1 MSISVQ
7 FGTCNSAVNVLN
19 KKPSFRDAVSCT
31 VKAPVLMESPYF
43 IVSSGQINATDNFCY
58 CDDYKRYY
66 WITATEDLPG
76 GRRGVQ
82 CAVDV
87 LATYNEEIK
96 ALSLYVSRRANHDF
110 SNLYDTAMPQLAS
123 HEVVIEHFSGALTIT
138 GNSGNATRNY
148 VLTVAGV

>member
-1 MSISVQ
+1 MSVSVQ
-7 FGTCNSAVNVLN
+7 FGTCKDAVNVLN
-19 KKPSFRDAVSCT
+19 KKTTFRDAVSCT
-31 VKAPVLMESPYF
+31 VKAPILMESPYF
-43 IVSSGQINATDNFCY
+43 IVNSSNINASDNFCY
-58 CDDYKRYY
+58 CSDYNRFY
-66 WITATEDLPG
+66 WITGTEDLPG

-87 LATYNEEIK
+87 LSTYNAEIK
-96 ALSLYVSRRANHDF
+96 ELSLYVSRRANHDF

-123 HEVVIEHFSGALTIT
+123 HEVVIERFSGQLNIV

>member
-1 MSISVQ
+1 MSVSVQ

-19 KKPSFRDAVSCT
+19 KKPNLRQAVSCT
-31 VKAPVLMESPYF
+31 VKAPTLMESPYF
-43 IVSSGQINATDNFCY
+43 IVSSSVINVTDNFCY
-58 CDDYKRYY
+58 CSDYNRYY
-66 WITATEDLPG
+66 WVTATEDLPG

-87 LATYNEEIK
+87 LATYKDEIK
-96 ALSLYVSRRANHDF
+96 ALPLYVSRRANHAY

-123 HEVVIEHFSGALTIT
+123 HEVVIEHFDGSLSIV
-138 GNSGNATRNY
+138 GNSGNTIRNY

>member
-1 MSISVQ
+1 MSVSLQ

-19 KKPSFRDAVSCT
+19 KKPTLREAVSCT
-31 VKAPVLMESPYF
+31 VKAPILMESPYF
-43 IVSSGQINATDNFCY
+43 IVNSSNVNASDNFCY
-58 CDDYKRYY
+58 CGAYNRYY

-87 LATYNEEIK
+87 LATYCDEIK
-96 ALSLYVSRRANHDF
+96 ALPLYVSRRANHDF

-123 HEVVIEHFSGALTIT
+123 HEVVIEHFDNSLNIV
-138 GNSGNATRNY
+138 GNSGNAIRNY